1 MNALGQEH
9 APIIFD
15 MSLLSMKIVWNK
27 PEELQGVI
35 PLAGGMHFL
44 MSLFAGI
51 GHLYGEAGLRH
62 LSDSG
67 LYAPVTVANILSVK
81 EFKKT
86 LVAFKLVDEVLTMRF
101 WQTLKLGVENQI
113 NYNIE

>member
-15 MSLLSMKIVWNK
+15 MSLLSKAMEIVWNK

-44 MSLFAGI
+44 MSVFAGI
-51 GHLYGEAGLRH
+51 GHLYGEAGLNH
-62 LSDSG
+62 LLSDSG
-67 LYAPVTVANILSVK
+67 LYATVTVASILSRKDFERLPSSWLMKFSTHV
-81 EFKKT
+81 FG
-86 LVAFKLVDEVLTMRF
+86 KL
-101 WQTLKLGVENQI
+101 
-113 NYNIE
+113 